1 MDEKNAELLRA
12 RSRAAFDAQAATYD
26 EGMEGD
32 HARRLYQH
40 VVGEVMRVAA
50 GVPSPRV
57 LDLGCG
63 TGALAACLLDAI
75 PGCSL
80 AGVDLSPRMVEV
92 ARARLRDRAE
102 VLLGDAERLPFHDAA
117 FDVVVCNDSFHHYP
131 DPERAV
137 FQAWRVLAT
146 GGALVLGDVW
156 QPAPARALMN
166 AWMPRSHEGD
176 VRIYSEA
183 ELRDVLGT
191 WFNQVSW
198 RRVGVTACVAVARK
212 DARRAADEPRGCDMS
227 HDNAHVR

>member
-40 VVGEVMRVAA
+40 VVGEVMRDAA

-198 RRVGVTACVAVARK
+198 CRVGVTACVAVARK
-212 DARRAADEPRGCDMS
+212 DA
-227 HDNAHVR
+227 

>member
-212 DARRAADEPRGCDMS
+212 DA
-227 HDNAHVR
+227 

>member
-1 MDEKNAELLRA
+1 MDEKNAELLRV
-12 RSRAAFDAQAATYD
+12 RTRAAFDAQAATYD

-40 VVGEVMRVAA
+40 VVGEAVRAVAGMPA
-50 GVPSPRV
+50 PRV

-63 TGALAACLLDAI
+63 TGALAERLLDAI
-75 PGCSL
+75 LGCGL
-80 AGVDLSPRMVEV
+80 TGVDLSPRMVEV
-92 ARARLRDRAE
+92 ARARLAGRAE

-131 DPERAV
+131 DPERAA
-137 FQAWRVLAT
+137 FQAWRVLVA
-146 GGALVLGDVW
+146 GGVLVLGDVW

-183 ELRDVLGT
+183 ELRDILGA
-191 WFNQVSW
+191 WFSRVSW
-198 RRVGVTACVAVARK
+198 RRVGVTACVVVARK
-212 DARRAADEPRGCDMS
+212 DA
-227 HDNAHVR
+227 